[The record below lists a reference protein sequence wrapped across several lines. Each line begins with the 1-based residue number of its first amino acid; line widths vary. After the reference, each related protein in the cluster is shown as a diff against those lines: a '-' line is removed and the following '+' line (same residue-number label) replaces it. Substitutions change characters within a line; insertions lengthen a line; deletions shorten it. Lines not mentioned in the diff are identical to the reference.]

1 MLAALT
7 TQKCTRESTVVK
19 TRVTLTMAGD
29 PEHTSVLTFLMLLL
43 LLRVGSP
50 KAPPGNRVWQPL
62 L

>member
-29 PEHTSVLTFLMLLL
+29 PEHTSVLTFLMLLFF
-43 LLRVGSP
+43 LLRIISCWFKKYDP
-50 KAPPGNRVWQPL
+50 FPA
-62 L
+62 